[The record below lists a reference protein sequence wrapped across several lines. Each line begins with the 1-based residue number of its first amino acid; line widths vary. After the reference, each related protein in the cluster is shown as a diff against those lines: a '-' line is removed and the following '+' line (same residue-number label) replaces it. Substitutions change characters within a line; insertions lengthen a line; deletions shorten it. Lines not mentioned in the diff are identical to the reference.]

1 MAEMTDILVIEDEDV
16 LARSIVGFLERR
28 GFSAGFA
35 IDGQSALALF
45 RRERPRLVILD
56 VRLGRENGLDLLPT
70 LRGINPEAQ
79 VVVMTGHGDVGI
91 AVEAMKRG
99 ARDFLMKPAPL
110 AMIAGMA
117 ADLILQDSAR
127 PMDVTGVDRIVG
139 RSSSAIDL
147 RATLRRLASAAE
159 GQQPPGVL
167 LTGPRGSGKTLA
179 ARALY
184 DCAQEVR
191 GRMESVD
198 CSVGGDGQIET
209 ALAAGARVLIL
220 RHVDAMG
227 EEDQARLARALEA
240 DAGLWVIATT
250 SRNLG
255 AMERKGTFR
264 PDLLYRIQV
273 GWVDVPPLADHSSDI
288 LPLAEE
294 FARRTA
300 FRFSRSRPR
309 LTGEARVKL
318 LQHDWPGNVAEL
330 ENCIE
335 RAVIQSS
342 DGMIAASDIKIIDQT
357 ERDEVVVPNLTKM
370 EETALVK
377 ALRVTGGNVSRAAE
391 MLGISRDT
399 LRYRMEKFGISRR

>member
-1 MAEMTDILVIEDEDV
+1 MLDMTDILIIEDEDV

-35 IDGQSALALF
+35 IDGQSAVALF

-79 VVVMTGHGDVGI
+79 IVVMTGHGDVGI

-117 ADLILQDSAR
+117 AELILQDNAR
-127 PMDVTGVDRIVG
+127 PVDVTGVDRIVG
-139 RSSSAIDL
+139 RSSAAIDL

-159 GQQPPGVL
+159 GLQPPGVL
-167 LTGPRGSGKTLA
+167 LSGPRGCGKALA
-179 ARALY
+179 ARALHETVQ
-184 DCAQEVR
+184 DIR
-191 GRMESVD
+191 GKMECID
-198 CSVGGDGQIET
+198 CSVGEGQVET
-209 ALAAGARVLIL
+209 ALQTGARVLML

-227 EEDQARLARALEA
+227 EEEQGKLVRALEA
-240 DAGLWVIATT
+240 DPGLWVIATT
-250 SRNLG
+250 ARNLG
-255 AMERKGTFR
+255 ALERKGNFR

-273 GWVDVPPLADHSSDI
+273 GWVDVPPLSDHSSDI

-300 FRFSRSRPR
+300 FRFSRTRPR

-318 LQHDWPGNVAEL
+318 LQHAWPGNVAEL
-330 ENCIE
+330 ENCVE
-335 RAVIQSS
+335 RAVIQSN
-342 DGMIAASDIKIIDQT
+342 DGMISAGDIKIIDHS
-357 ERDEVVVPNLTKM
+357 EREEAAVPNLTKM

>member
-1 MAEMTDILVIEDEDV
+1 MTDILIIEDEDV

-35 IDGQSALALF
+35 VDGQSALALF
-45 RRERPRLVILD
+45 RRDRPRLVILD

-79 VVVMTGHGDVGI
+79 IVVMTGHGDVGI

-117 ADLILQDSAR
+117 ADLILQDSTR
-127 PMDVTGVDRIVG
+127 PVDVKGADRIIG
-139 RSSSAIDL
+139 RSSAAIDL
-147 RATLRRLASAAE
+147 RAALRRLASAAE
-159 GQQPPGVL
+159 GAQPPGVL
-167 LTGPRGSGKTLA
+167 LTGPHGSGKALA
-179 ARALY
+179 ARALFEM
-184 DCAQEVR
+184 AEHQR
-191 GRMESVD
+191 GRMEAID
-198 CSVGGDGQIET
+198 CTLGEGRIDT
-209 ALAAGARVLIL
+209 ALAAGAGVLVL
-220 RHVDAMG
+220 RHVDALA
-227 EEDQARLARALEA
+227 EADQGRLSRALEA
-240 DAGLWVIATT
+240 DPGLWVIATT
-250 SRNLG
+250 SRNL
-255 AMERKGTFR
+255 AALERKGGFR

-273 GWVDVPPLADHSSDI
+273 GWIEVPPLADRTSDI

-300 FRFSRSRPR
+300 LRFQRSRPR
-309 LTGEARVKL
+309 LTGDARVRL
-318 LQHDWPGNVAEL
+318 LQHDWPGHVAEL

-335 RAVIQSS
+335 RAVIQSAA
-342 DGMIAASDIKIIDQT
+342 DGIISASEIRIIDQ
-357 ERDEVVVPNLTKM
+357 RDQDEAAIPNLTRM

>member
-1 MAEMTDILVIEDEDV
+1 MTDILIIEDEDV

-35 IDGQSALALF
+35 VDGQSALALF
-45 RRERPRLVILD
+45 RRDRPRLVILD

-79 VVVMTGHGDVGI
+79 IVVMTGHGDVGV

-117 ADLILQDSAR
+117 ADLILQDTAR
-127 PMDVTGVDRIVG
+127 PQDVTGFDRIIG
-139 RSSSAIDL
+139 RSSAAIDL
-147 RATLRRLASAAE
+147 RAALRRLASAAE
-159 GQQPPGVL
+159 GQQPPGIL
-167 LTGPRGSGKTLA
+167 LSGPHGSGKTLG

-184 DCAQEVR
+184 EAVQDQR
-191 GRMESVD
+191 GRMESID
-198 CSVGGDGQIET
+198 CTLDGGRIDT
-209 ALAAGARVLIL
+209 ALAEGARVLLL
-220 RHVDAMG
+220 RHVDALG
-227 EEDQARLARALEA
+227 ELEQGRLARAL
-240 DAGLWVIATT
+240 DNDPGLWVIATT
-250 SRNLG
+250 VRNLG
-255 AMERKGTFR
+255 ALERKGGFR
-264 PDLLYRIQV
+264 PDLLYRIQI
-273 GWVDVPPLADHSSDI
+273 GWIEVPPLMDRSSDI

-300 FRFSRSRPR
+300 FRFSRGRPR

-318 LQHDWPGNVAEL
+318 LQHDWPGHVAEL

-335 RAVIQSS
+335 RAVIQSA
-342 DGMIAASDIKIIDQT
+342 DGVISASEIKIIDQ
-357 ERDEVVVPNLTKM
+357 RDHEETAVPNLTRM

>member
-35 IDGQSALALF
+35 VDGQSALALF

-79 VVVMTGHGDVGI
+79 IVVMTGHGDVGI

-127 PMDVTGVDRIVG
+127 PLDVTGVERIIG

-147 RATLRRLASAAE
+147 RATLRRLATAAE

-167 LTGPRGSGKTLA
+167 LTGPRGSGKALA

-184 DCAQEVR
+184 ETVQDLR
-191 GRMESVD
+191 GRLESVD
-198 CSVGGDGQIET
+198 CSLGEGQVEA
-209 ALAAGARVLIL
+209 ALAAGAKVLIL
-220 RHVDAMG
+220 RHVDALG
-227 EEDQARLARALEA
+227 EEDQGRLVRAL
-240 DAGLWVIATT
+240 DTDPGLWVIATT

-255 AMERKGTFR
+255 ALERKGGFR

-273 GWVDVPPLADHSSDI
+273 GWVDVPSLADHSSDI

-342 DGMIAASDIKIIDQT
+342 DGMIAAGDIKIIDQT
-357 ERDEVVVPNLTKM
+357 EQDEAAVPNLTKM

>member
-1 MAEMTDILVIEDEDV
+1 
-16 LARSIVGFLERR
+16 
-28 GFSAGFA
+28 
-35 IDGQSALALF
+35 
-45 RRERPRLVILD
+45 
-56 VRLGRENGLDLLPT
+56 
-70 LRGINPEAQ
+70 
-79 VVVMTGHGDVGI
+79 
-91 AVEAMKRG
+91 
-99 ARDFLMKPAPL
+99 
-110 AMIAGMA
+110 MIAGMA

-127 PMDVTGVDRIVG
+127 PQDVTGIDRIIG
-139 RSSSAIDL
+139 RSSAAIDL
-147 RATLRRLASAAE
+147 RAAIKRLAAAAE

-167 LTGPRGSGKTLA
+167 LTGPRGAGKAIA

-184 DCAQEVR
+184 EIVQEPR
-191 GRMESVD
+191 GRMESLD
-198 CSVGGDGQIET
+198 CSIGEGQVEV

-220 RHVDAMG
+220 RHVDALG
-227 EEDQARLARALEA
+227 DEDQGRLVRALEA
-240 DAGLWVIATT
+240 DPGLWVIATT

-255 AMERKGTFR
+255 ALERKGSFR

-330 ENCIE
+330 ENCLE

-342 DGMIAASDIKIIDQT
+342 DGMITAADIKIIDQS
-357 ERDEVVVPNLTKM
+357 EQDEAAVPNLTKL

>member
-1 MAEMTDILVIEDEDV
+1 MTDILIIEDEEV

-35 IDGQSALALF
+35 IDSQSALALF

-56 VRLGRENGLDLLPT
+56 VRLGHESGLDLLPV

-79 VVVMTGHGDVGI
+79 IVVMTGHGDVSV

-127 PMDVTGVDRIVG
+127 PQDVTGVDRIVG
-139 RSSSAIDL
+139 RSSAAIDL
-147 RATLRRLASAAE
+147 RAALRRLASAAE
-159 GQQPPGVL
+159 GQQAPGIL
-167 LTGPRGSGKTLA
+167 LSGPQGSGKTLA
-179 ARALY
+179 ARALFEMVK
-184 DCAQEVR
+184 DQR
-191 GRMESVD
+191 GRLESIDCTLTEDAVD
-198 CSVGGDGQIET
+198 T
-209 ALAAGARVLIL
+209 ALAEGARVLLL
-220 RHVDAMG
+220 RNVDALTEG
-227 EEDQARLARALEA
+227 DQGRLSRALEA
-240 DAGLWVIATT
+240 DPALWVIATT
-250 SRNLG
+250 ARNLG
-255 AMERKGTFR
+255 ALERKGAFR

-273 GWVDVPPLADHSSDI
+273 GWIEVPPLMDRTSDI

-300 FRFSRSRPR
+300 FRFQRNRPR
-309 LTGEARVKL
+309 LTGDARVKL

-342 DGMIAASDIKIIDQT
+342 GDGAISANEIKIIDQ
-357 ERDEVVVPNLTKM
+357 RDQEEAAVPNLTRM
-370 EETALVK
+370 EETALIK